1 MAASSANKAASR
13 NYAYQLKVRERKWM
27 GERSLYQTKTV
38 QHSQQVDLANIAAQR
53 AFTRTQ
59 ISLNN
64 AQSLAMLQNEVD
76 WKKMM
81 INEGKAEVS
90 FAERGIGGK
99 GMARA
104 LSMNKANYGM
114 SQAMRTRGLTMAQ
127 NDAKYANES
136 INRQLKS
143 ALNQSFSSVALQPIP
158 DVAPPAPVMQ
168 NAMLSAILGGA
179 AAGLAAYTPD
189 KGGKGGLK
197 NNTDLGIDKM
207 SDKLNSTNFNSNLP
221 NNTWNL
227 PSMDMGYPKM
237 DWGNFKGVYGGV
249 TPSSSMINSS
259 VWIGAGS

>member
-1 MAASSANKAASR
+1 MSASASNKQARR

-38 QHSQQVDLANIAAQR
+38 QHEQQVDLANIAAQR
-53 AFTRTQ
+53 AFTRAQ

-64 AQSLAMLQNEVD
+64 AQSLAMLQNEGD
-76 WKKMM
+76 WKKMLV
-81 INEGKAEVS
+81 NEGKAEAS

-99 GMARA
+99 SMARA
-104 LSMNKANYGM
+104 LTLNKASYGM

-127 NDAKYANES
+127 YSAKASNES
-136 INRQLKS
+136 IHRQLKS

-158 DVAPPAPVMQ
+158 DVAPPQPVMQ

-189 KGGKGGLK
+189 KTGGGGLK

-207 SDKLNSTNFNSNLP
+207 SNKLNTTNFNSNLP
-221 NNTWNL
+221 KDVWKM
-227 PSMDMGYPKM
+227 PSVDMGYPKFNM
-237 DWGNFKGVYGGV
+237 SNFKGVYGGV
-249 TPSSSMINSS
+249 APTSSALNSS
-259 VWIGAGS
+259 IWIGAGL